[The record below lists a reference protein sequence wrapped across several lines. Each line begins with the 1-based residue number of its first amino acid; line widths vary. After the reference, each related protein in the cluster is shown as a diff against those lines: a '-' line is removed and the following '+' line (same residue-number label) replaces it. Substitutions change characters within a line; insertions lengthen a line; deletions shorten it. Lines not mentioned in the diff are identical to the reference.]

1 MIRVSQLIDIKHIFK
16 FFSKALINGIEI
28 KLLVKQQLIS
38 NLESVKLYPAA
49 NMSAAPK
56 TILIIEDNPDIRENT
71 AELLELEGYWVFT
84 ASNGD
89 EGLQMAKSLKPD
101 VIICDIVMPGIDGYA
116 VFQQLMNNE
125 ETKNIRFVFSTA
137 QSQKNEIDK
146 AFKMGATC
154 YLLKPFDEKQLI
166 ACIEG

>member
-1 MIRVSQLIDIKHIFK
+1 MSTVS
-16 FFSKALINGIEI
+16 
-28 KLLVKQQLIS
+28 
-38 NLESVKLYPAA
+38 
-49 NMSAAPK
+49 K

-89 EGLQMAKSLKPD
+89 EGLQMVRNLKPD
-101 VIICDIVMPGIDGYA
+101 VVICDIVMPGIDGYA
-116 VFQQLMNNE
+116 VFQDIMNNE

-146 AFKMGATC
+146 AFQMGATC

>member
-1 MIRVSQLIDIKHIFK
+1 
-16 FFSKALINGIEI
+16 
-28 KLLVKQQLIS
+28 
-38 NLESVKLYPAA
+38 
-49 NMSAAPK
+49 MSAVAK

-89 EGLQMAKSLKPD
+89 DGLRMAKSLKPD
-101 VIICDIVMPGIDGYA
+101 VVICDIVMPDVDGYA
-116 VFQQLMNNE
+116 VFQHLMNDE

-137 QSQKNEIDK
+137 QAQKNEIDK
-146 AFKMGATC
+146 AFQMGATC

>member
-1 MIRVSQLIDIKHIFK
+1 
-16 FFSKALINGIEI
+16 
-28 KLLVKQQLIS
+28 
-38 NLESVKLYPAA
+38 
-49 NMSAAPK
+49 MSAPSK

-84 ASNGD
+84 ATNGE
-89 EGLQMAKSLKPD
+89 EGLQMAKSFRPD
-101 VIICDIVMPGIDGYA
+101 VVICDIVMPGIDGYA
-116 VFQQLMNNE
+116 VFQDIMRDE

-137 QSQKNEIDK
+137 QSQKDEIDK
-146 AFKMGATC
+146 ARQMGATC

>member
-1 MIRVSQLIDIKHIFK
+1 
-16 FFSKALINGIEI
+16 
-28 KLLVKQQLIS
+28 
-38 NLESVKLYPAA
+38 
-49 NMSAAPK
+49 MSTDPK
-56 TILIIEDNPDIRENT
+56 TILIIEDNPDIRDNT

-89 EGLQMAKSLKPD
+89 DGLHMAKSLIPD
-101 VIICDIVMPGIDGYA
+101 VIICDIVMPGVDGYA
-116 VFQQLMNNE
+116 VFLNLMNDE
-125 ETKNIRFVFSTA
+125 KTKNIKFVFSTA

-146 AFKMGATC
+146 AFQMGATC

>member
-1 MIRVSQLIDIKHIFK
+1 MNV
-16 FFSKALINGIEI
+16 
-28 KLLVKQQLIS
+28 
-38 NLESVKLYPAA
+38 
-49 NMSAAPK
+49 APK

-84 ASNGD
+84 ASNGGD
-89 EGLQMAKSLKPD
+89 GLVMAKSLKPD
-101 VIICDIVMPGIDGYA
+101 VVICDIVMPDIDGYA
-116 VFQQLMNNE
+116 VFRELMNDQ

-146 AFKMGATC
+146 AFAMGATC

-166 ACIEG
+166 TCIEG